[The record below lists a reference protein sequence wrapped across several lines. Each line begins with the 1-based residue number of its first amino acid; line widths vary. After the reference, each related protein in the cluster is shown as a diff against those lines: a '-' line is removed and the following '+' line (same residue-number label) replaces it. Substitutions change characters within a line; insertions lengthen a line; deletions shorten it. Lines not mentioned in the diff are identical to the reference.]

1 MTTSETQYVTD
12 DSGRRIAVLVG
23 VDRYAELLEAVEEL
37 DAVRAYDEAK
47 EDNGGSVPF
56 EDAVREIERDRTG

>member
-47 EDNGGSVPF
+47 EDKGVSVPF